1 MKRID
6 NKGMSLL
13 ETIIAI
19 AIFGIFMVAFLNF
32 FSFGLDFVA
41 KSGHRNNA
49 VFMAQNSIEKA
60 YTGTITTE
68 TGITRTVTSTSIE
81 INLPSLSGIT
91 IISEGELVSTKAE
104 LNNEEAVIDAFI
116 P

>member
-1 MKRID
+1 MKYMDKR
-6 NKGMSLL
+6 GMSLL
-13 ETIIAI
+13 ETIISI
-19 AIFGIFMVAFLNF
+19 AIFGIFMVALLNF
-32 FSFGLDFVA
+32 FGFGLEFVS

-60 YTGTITTE
+60 YAGVAE
-68 TGITRTVTSTSIE
+68 SEDGITKTVTSTSIE

-91 IISEGELVSTKAE
+91 IISDGDLVSTKAE
-104 LNNEEAVIDAFI
+104 INNEEAVINAFI